1 VVAGT
6 VDAALLRLWASLAVG
21 ALTAAR
27 AEIDALNVYPVPDGD
42 TGTNLLLTW
51 ESALAEVADADEA
64 ALERPADV
72 LRALARGALLGARGN
87 SGVILSEMLR
97 GAADAGHEDLSGPG
111 AALARALERA
121 SDAGYGAVSHPV
133 EGTMLSVLRGAASE
147 AGATVGGSEDGAGEE
162 ASPAAVVQRALAGA
176 EAALAATPDQ
186 LPVLRTAG
194 VVDAGG
200 RGIVVLLQ
208 ALRAAITGEPV
219 PDVTGSPATARAH
232 PVADEP
238 LSGPGFEVMYLLE
251 ADDHQVPALRVVL
264 DQLGDSLLVV
274 GGDRLW
280 NVHVHT
286 DDVGAA
292 IEAGLAVGR
301 PYRIRVTAF
310 AQQRVESV
318 GDRRVVIAV
327 AAGEELARL
336 LEGSGAAVVRH
347 GPTAR
352 PATRDLLAA
361 AAAAPG
367 ADLVLLP
374 DDPDTRPVAEAAA
387 AELRGGGRRVAVLPT
402 GSPLQVIAAL
412 AVHDAIV
419 GFDEAVVRMAAAAS
433 GTRTGAVTTAVREAL
448 TTAGVCRPGDALG
461 LVEGEVVVIGSDQAQ
476 VAIAVAELMLASGGE
491 LVSVLPGRDAP
502 HDLVSALGAHLRRAH
517 PEVDLEVLPGGQPHY
532 PVLLGVE

>member
-1 VVAGT
+1 VPLET
-6 VDAALLRLWASLAVG
+6 LDAPLLRRWSSLALQ
-21 ALTAAR
+21 ALTATR

-64 ALERPADV
+64 ALPRPTDV

-97 GAADAGHEDLSGPG
+97 GAADLRPTSAAPADRAAAAILA
-111 AALARALERA
+111 AALRRAA
-121 SDAGYGAVSHPV
+121 AAGYGAVSHPV
-133 EGTMLSVLRGAASE
+133 EGTMLSVLRVAAEAAGTGDASE
-147 AGATVGGSEDGAGEE
+147 GLG
-162 ASPAAVVQRALAGA
+162 AVVDRAVAGA
-176 EAALAATPDQ
+176 ERALAATPDE

-208 ALRAAITGEPV
+208 ALREAITGEPV
-219 PDVTGSPATARAH
+219 PASDVSTPAMPR

-251 ADDHQVPALRVVL
+251 ADDDRIPGLRDLL
-264 DQLGDSLLVV
+264 DRLGDSLLVV

-292 IEAGLAVGR
+292 IEAALDVGR

-310 AQQRVESV
+310 AQRRVESV

-336 LEGSGAAVVRH
+336 LEGSGATVVRH
-347 GPTAR
+347 GPAAR

-412 AVHDAIV
+412 AVHD
-419 GFDEAVVRMAAAAS
+419 GLTPFDEAVVRMAAAAS

-461 LVEGEVVVIGSDQAQ
+461 LVEGEVVVIGSDQAE

-491 LVSVLPGRDAP
+491 LVSVLPGLQAP
-502 HDLVSALGAHLRRAH
+502 ADLVGALGAHLRRTH